1 MNTYEDIGKAFSD
14 FIDVRDRR
22 NKHVAMVK
30 FDKLLD
36 KAKDKHYDDL
46 MVNTTDKEV
55 QVDVY

>member
-14 FIDVRDRR
+14 FIDVGDRR

-46 MVNTTDKEV
+46 MVYTTDEEV
-55 QVDVY
+55 QVDAD

>member
-46 MVNTTDKEV
+46 MVYTTDEEV
-55 QVDVY
+55 QVDAD